1 MMYVIDRR
9 LNPSGKSLPNRQR
22 FLRRAGKVLREAVR
36 NVSASRPIREVGE
49 GGVVIIPARGIDEP
63 SFHTGSDGLHSR
75 VLPGNKEFLEGDRI
89 ARPQGSGSGKGKGS
103 GSGAGQGG
111 GGEDEFKVALSA
123 EEFLSLFL
131 EDLELPDLE
140 RRKLSLTDSTGMRRA
155 GYTKSGSP
163 ANLAVSR
170 TMRNALSRRMALRR
184 PKPEDLDALQ
194 NALLEAEASGD
205 EVETKRLRA
214 LIETHGVRTRAIPYI
229 DPIDIRYRRF
239 EPSPRPIAQAVMF
252 CIMDV
257 SGSMTEHM
265 KDMAKRFFML
275 LYVFLQ
281 KRYKQVEVVFIR
293 HTDEAKEVDE
303 KTFFESRETGGTRVS
318 SALQEALKIIEER
331 YPVADWNIYIA
342 QASDGDNENGD
353 NDRATALMRD
363 GLLPLS
369 QYYAYLEVDEPHSDT
384 PTSSLWKTY
393 DNLEP
398 GPAMRRVTTRQEIY
412 PVFRELFRR
421 RNEALE
427 TT

>member
-1 MMYVIDRR
+1 MYVIDRR

-89 ARPQGSGSGKGKGS
+89 ARPQGSGAGKGKGS
-103 GSGAGQGG
+103 GSGSGQGG

-194 NALLEAEASGD
+194 DALRLAEELRDEAEAA
-205 EVETKRLRA
+205 RLRT

-393 DNLEP
+393 DHLDP